1 MNDDRT
7 SSIRICQDGHANALA
22 LNRESTQIAVAGR
35 SLLKV
40 FSIENDG
47 FTEVCNMRGGKNQNL
62 SYSSNDVAWS
72 SLDSNILATAATNGV
87 VSVWDLSKFGRQKQ
101 LLVYNEHE
109 RTAHSVAFHG
119 TESNLLI
126 SGSQDGTIKC
136 FDLRSDRTAI
146 NTYFS
151 NSESVRDVKF
161 SPHAPNTFA
170 AVSENGTVQLWDIRK
185 NDRCTSQ
192 FTAHS
197 GPIYT
202 CDWHPQQQWL
212 ATGSRDKQIKIWNT
226 NPKNSS
232 LENPKNVSLEYS
244 IHTIAVVGRVRWRP
258 DKMYHIASCAL
269 VVDYSIYI
277 WDVRRPF
284 IPYASFNEHSN
295 VTTGIAFK
303 GNDSHILLSTSKD
316 STIFKHVF
324 KDASRPAIKANP
336 QGASFN
342 FKGDLLYAYKIKLVG
357 PPTPPPVQKTSLLGS
372 RQKTPPSTDQF
383 HLAKSSLYH
392 FLTKVHSPNAKDVT
406 KTSLLKDF
414 HALKGCAK
422 EYILTGGSLAE
433 ICAHNASVAKKY
445 GKTNVS
451 FLWNFISQ
459 LYAYS
464 SAANLKLEQRNSNA
478 SQSQSNRLM
487 AQNSNQSSSGRPG
500 DDKTGSNP
508 NLGSAGLVANPTDDF
523 LEFLNPKS
531 DLTSMLCGK
540 GQLLSVDIEPNCCD
554 FVFGE
559 TELTFDN
566 VNCIKGFRDGFLY
579 TGPHDLIKD
588 YTFPSSN
595 LINAHELHHA
605 RPRKELHAD
614 SAQESSPPP
623 NLPSFLKISDGNPV
637 NPPLWEPHQVLAD
650 CLTLQTEIGDV
661 QTATCILIA
670 LGDRRHSLQIDE
682 SIHENWLLSYVELL
696 HRHQLWNEA
705 TQIINLS
712 WIRSVSDMNQ
722 QSTTMHTNC
731 GDCGRPLL
739 NAVGWYCGKCRSV
752 QSSKC
757 SVCNGVVRG
766 LYAWCQGCS
775 HGGHLQ
781 HLKHWFAN
789 NPKCPKCGHLCEYE

>member
-1 MNDDRT
+1 MNEDRT
-7 SSIRICQDGHANALA
+7 CSIRICQDGHANALA

-40 FSIENDG
+40 FSIESDG

-62 SYSSNDVAWS
+62 STSSNDVAWS
-72 SLDSNILATAATNGV
+72 ALDSNILATAATNGV

-101 LLVYNEHE
+101 LLVYAEHE

-119 TESNLLI
+119 AEANLLI

-136 FDLRSDRTAI
+136 FDLRTDKTAI

-151 NSESVRDVKF
+151 NSGLDPVRDVKF

-185 NDRCTSQ
+185 NDRCTTQ

-202 CDWHPQQQWL
+202 CDWHPQHQWL

-269 VVDYSIYI
+269 VVDNNIYI

-316 STIFKHVF
+316 STVFKHMF
-324 KDASRPAIKANP
+324 KDAARPALRANP

-342 FKGDLLYAYKIKLVG
+342 YKGDLLYAYKLK
-357 PPTPPPVQKTSLLGS
+357 PPTPPPVQKPSLLGS

-383 HLAKSSLYH
+383 HLAKSSLNH
-392 FLTKVHSPNAKDVT
+392 FLTIAPSSKDVP

-414 HALKGCAK
+414 YSLKGCAN
-422 EYILTGGSLAE
+422 EYILDESQGECNFTE
-433 ICAHNASVAKKY
+433 MCAHNAGVAKKF
-445 GKTNVS
+445 GKTSVS

-464 SAANLKLEQRNSNA
+464 SIANLKLEQRNSNA
-478 SQSQSNRLM
+478 SQGQSSNRLM
-487 AQNSNQSSSGRPG
+487 AQNSNQSSSGRPE
-500 DDKTGSNP
+500 DKTGSNP
-508 NLGSAGLVANPTDDF
+508 NVGSAGQVASCTDDF
-523 LEFLNPKS
+523 LDFLNPKS
-531 DLTSMLCGK
+531 DLNSLLSGK
-540 GQLLSVDIEPNCCD
+540 GQLLSVEPTGCD

-566 VNCIKGFRDGFLY
+566 VKSCRDGFLY

-595 LINAHELHHA
+595 VMHDLQAH
-605 RPRKELHAD
+605 PRKDLRD
-614 SAQESSPPP
+614 NAQENSPPP
-623 NLPSFLKISDGNPV
+623 NPPSFLKIIESNPV
-637 NPPLWEPHQVLAD
+637 NPPLWQPHQVLAD
-650 CLTLQTEIGDV
+650 CLCLQTEIGDV
-661 QTATCILIA
+661 QTSSCILLA
-670 LGDRRHSLQIDE
+670 LGERRHSLQIDQTVY
-682 SIHENWLLSYVELL
+682 ENWLLSYIELL

-705 TQIINLS
+705 TRVIKAGS
-712 WIRSVSDMNQ
+712 WIQSVAEMNQ
-722 QSTTMHTNC
+722 QSTTMHLSC
-731 GDCGRPLL
+731 GDG
-739 NAVGWYCGKCRSV
+739 RSV
-752 QSSKC
+752 LGSKC
-757 SVCNGVVRG
+757 SVCNSVVRG

-775 HGGHLQ
+775 HGGHLL
-781 HLKHWFAN
+781 HLKSWFQN
-789 NPKCPKCGHLCEYE
+789 NPRCPKCGHLCEYE